1 MYFETASILLLIHA
15 VTSISVASTPSS
27 YTSAPSDSNYAAPS
41 TIEPTIDY
49 KSNSINSQFPY
60 ARQFFEPV
68 SPLSNPYAE
77 NLQSFSQLTPKPFLF
92 HRTPFFPSA
101 PFTSSAPYTDP
112 QATPYH
118 LHGYLPQ
125 QQYSPL
131 TDYANQPYANQPYAN
146 QPFYDQQYPIAFQQ
160 KFGKSPLAP
169 DCDFHP
175 LTFRNTRPL
184 LFRPYKLDNYLE
196 PSPLLGKPTNPLYR
210 FQPSPLGVNLAN
222 NIYH

>member
-1 MYFETASILLLIHA
+1 MYLEAINIILLIHA

-41 TIEPTIDY
+41 TLEPTIDY
-49 KSNSINSQFPY
+49 KSNGVHNQFPY

-77 NLQSFSQLTPKPFLF
+77 NLQSFNQLTPKPYLF

-101 PFTSSAPYTDP
+101 PYTGSAPYTDP
-112 QATPYH
+112 QPTPYN

-125 QQYSPL
+125 QQYAPL
-131 TDYANQPYANQPYAN
+131 TDYPN

-160 KFGKSPLAP
+160 KFGKSPLTP

-175 LTFRNTRPL
+175 LNFRNTRPL

-196 PSPLLGKPTNPLYR
+196 QSPLLAKPANPLYR